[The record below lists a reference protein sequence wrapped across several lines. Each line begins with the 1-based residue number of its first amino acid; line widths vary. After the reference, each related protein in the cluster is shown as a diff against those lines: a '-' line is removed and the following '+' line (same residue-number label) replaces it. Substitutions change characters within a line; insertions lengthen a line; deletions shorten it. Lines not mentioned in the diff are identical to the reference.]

1 MSNLYT
7 EQFTKSQIVLLTESL
22 QSELDRIALELRS
35 RTHAFNQYSFSKE
48 KESLTQVAELV
59 ATLRAK
65 LTAIDTASGA
75 AGEYFM
81 TDC

>member
-1 MSNLYT
+1 MSNLYA
-7 EQFTKSQIVLLTESL
+7 EQFTKSKIMLLTTSL
-22 QSELDRIALELRS
+22 QSDLDRIAFELRS

-48 KESLTQVAELV
+48 KESLTQAAELV

-75 AGEYFM
+75 VGEYFT